1 MFRAKAGGGVEAAL
15 LGLDCASFLSP
26 ASDLA
31 HLVLTSGPPSLTR
44 AEWEEIVAE
53 YYGLLSSALA
63 RFGLVLR
70 HLGTSYAHFKTEVIS
85 TYLHISTYIYL
96 YLHISTRI

>member
-1 MFRAKAGGGVEAAL
+1 MEAAL

-26 ASDLA
+26 GSDLA

-53 YYGLLSSALA
+53 YYSLLTSTLA

-70 HLGTSYAHFKTEVIS
+70 HLGTSLAHFKAEVISTHIYAYLLIS
-85 TYLHISTYIYL
+85 TYLHRCPAPWPGSTWW
-96 YLHISTRI
+96 